1 MATREFIDKNGNTWN
16 WEETPEVIAAV
27 KQLHKTST
35 EKSKSELGTYLIF

>member
-1 MATREFIDKNGNTWN
+1 MATREFIDSNGNTWN

-35 EKSKSELGTYLIF
+35 ENKLHRPNKRNV

>member
-35 EKSKSELGTYLIF
+35 ENKLPRPNKRNV